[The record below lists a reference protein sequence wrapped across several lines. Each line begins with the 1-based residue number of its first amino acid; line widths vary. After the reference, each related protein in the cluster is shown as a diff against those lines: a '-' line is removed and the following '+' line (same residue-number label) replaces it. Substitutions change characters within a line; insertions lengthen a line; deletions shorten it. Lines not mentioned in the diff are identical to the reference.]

1 MSASWWTPCYESIPE
16 GEEVYNEWLDN
27 DNVKIIHILD
37 EIDQPLSCED
47 WGNVGLAGIP
57 SIING
62 TSITDNSL
70 LRNLFPP
77 DPASGA
83 LYPLTVF
90 INHEMQIEGIY
101 HSALSKEDVDF
112 FIQGMLDDM

>member
-1 MSASWWTPCYESIPE
+1 MI
-16 GEEVYNEWLDN
+16 YNEWLDN
-27 DNVKIIHILD
+27 NDVKIIHVLD
-37 EIDQPLSCED
+37 DIGEPHSCES
-47 WGNVGLAGIP
+47 WGNLGSPDMP

-77 DPASGA
+77 DLASGA

-90 INHEMQIEGIY
+90 INHEMQIERIY

-112 FIQGMLDDM
+112 LIQSMLDDM